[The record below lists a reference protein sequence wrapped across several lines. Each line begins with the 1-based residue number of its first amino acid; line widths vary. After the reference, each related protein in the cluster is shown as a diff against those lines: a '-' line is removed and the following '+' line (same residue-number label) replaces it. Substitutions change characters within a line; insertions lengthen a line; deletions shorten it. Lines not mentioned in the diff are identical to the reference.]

1 MRVMRAHIRPATAGD
16 QRAIRAWV
24 WSARLN
30 PVNLRWRN
38 FVVAEVAG
46 QMAGI
51 GQLRPHAD
59 GSLELASLV
68 VAPAFR
74 RHGIGSRIVR
84 ALLAGQQGPIY
95 LFCEGKLQ
103 PYYARLGF
111 DPIQAAELP
120 PALARM
126 YRLAT
131 GLARVASA
139 LRRREVG
146 IVPMRWVS
154 Q

>member
-1 MRVMRAHIRPATAGD
+1 MRVMQLRMRPATAAD

-38 FVVAEVAG
+38 FVVAEVEG

-51 GQLRPHAD
+51 GQLRRHAD
-59 GSLELASLV
+59 GSIELASLV
-68 VAPAFR
+68 VAPAYR
-74 RHGIGSRIVR
+74 GRGIGSRIVR

-95 LFCEGKLQ
+95 LFCERELQ
-103 PYYARLGF
+103 PYYSRYGF
-111 DPIQAAELP
+111 QLISPAMLP

-126 YRLAT
+126 HRMATWLMRLA
-131 GLARVASA
+131 SA
-139 LRRREVG
+139 VSRREMG
-146 IVPMRWVS
+146 IVAMRWVPT
-154 Q
+154 

>member
-1 MRVMRAHIRPATAGD
+1 MRIVQPHIRPATSAD

-38 FVVAEVAG
+38 FVVAEVEG

-51 GQLRPHAD
+51 GQLRRHAD

-74 RHGIGSRIVR
+74 QHGIGSQIVR
-84 ALLAGQQGPIY
+84 ALLAGQQGPVY
-95 LFCEGKLQ
+95 LFCKRELQ

-111 DPIQAAELP
+111 QPIRATELP

-126 YRLAT
+126 HRMAT
-131 GLARVASA
+131 WLMRVASA
-139 LRRREVG
+139 LSRREIG

-154 Q
+154 R